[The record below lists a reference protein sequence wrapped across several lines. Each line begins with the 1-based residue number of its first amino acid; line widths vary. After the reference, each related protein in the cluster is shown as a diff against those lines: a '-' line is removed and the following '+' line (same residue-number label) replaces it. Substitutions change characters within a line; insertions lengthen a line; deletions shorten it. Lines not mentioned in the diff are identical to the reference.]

1 MRTVLLAVM
10 AVVVS
15 GCAAL
20 AQVPAPCDRFCALI
34 KRAVEE
40 RANNFSKLQ
49 SEMVGDGLPS
59 SISPPGM
66 ECDVQNYHNL
76 GATTQHPRGESYS
89 LFRCFTLKGAER
101 DSKKQLKRVLD
112 EFRRNEPKWKWFT
125 ADLGSFMGT
134 SMTSY
139 YGGTTRN
146 ELYVTVEFS
155 TTGGVSKIRLEM
167 DSTPMSVRD
176 DLKPYSP
183 RA

>member
-1 MRTVLLAVM
+1 
-10 AVVVS
+10 VVS

-20 AQVPAPCDRFCALI
+20 AQAPAPCDRFCALI

-40 RANNFSKLQ
+40 RANNFAKLQ

-66 ECDVQNYHNL
+66 ECSVEYYHDL
-76 GATTQHPRGESYS
+76 PPTTQHPRGESYA
-89 LFRCFTLKGAER
+89 TLNCSTGKGFER

-112 EFRRNEPKWKWFT
+112 EFRRSEPKWKWFT

-139 YGGTTRN
+139 YGGTARN
-146 ELYVTVEFS
+146 ELYVSVEVS
-155 TTGGVSKIRLEM
+155 TTGGVTKTRLIM
-167 DSTPMSVRD
+167 DSTPITVPGDM
-176 DLKPYSP
+176 KPYSP
-183 RA
+183 RS